1 MEYVLI
7 VFGSRT
13 TASKVS
19 LELERKFK
27 INSTVM
33 QTPKK
38 IPLKSCSYSIKAEKN
53 HLKQIIQFLKDMN
66 VYIRGVYDFDDYSK
80 IV

>member
-13 TASKVS
+13 TASRVS
-19 LELERKFK
+19 LELERNFK

-38 IPLKSCSYSIKAEKN
+38 IPIKSCSYCIKAEKN
-53 HLKQIIQFLKDMN
+53 KLKQIIQFLENMN
-66 VYIRGVYDFDDYSK
+66 VYTKGVYDFADYSK